1 MAPDN
6 AYIDRKGHVYGLAT
20 LAADEL
26 DLVRRLQAHAE
37 SHSDWF
43 DYHNYWMPELI
54 KFGDSRGIT
63 RRELM
68 QTVAYRIAQ
77 DLGSRIA
84 IAAGIAKQ
92 SDYRGELETLIHTK
106 FRTRREFCEATG
118 LSEDMLSHVLAKRK
132 NLSIDAL
139 TEALAHIG
147 YTIHITPLPEVK

>member
-63 RRELM
+63 AGR
-68 QTVAYRIAQ
+68 
-77 DLGSRIA
+77 SRVHIHHPHDGRA
-84 IAAGIAKQ
+84 HRQ
-92 SDYRGELETLIHTK
+92 S
-106 FRTRREFCEATG
+106 
-118 LSEDMLSHVLAKRK
+118 
-132 NLSIDAL
+132 
-139 TEALAHIG
+139 
-147 YTIHITPLPEVK
+147 